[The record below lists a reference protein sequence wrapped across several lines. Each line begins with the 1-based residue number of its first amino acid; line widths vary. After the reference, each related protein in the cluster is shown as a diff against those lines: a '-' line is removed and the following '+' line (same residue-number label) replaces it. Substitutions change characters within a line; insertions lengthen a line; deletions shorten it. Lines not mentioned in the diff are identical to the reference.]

1 MLTADELRQKAEAYA
16 YQRDGMS
23 LKAFEEWFEDNSID
37 AEDDAELKELR
48 MAIEAAFGAYHF
60 DRIGEAL
67 LRKEL
72 VAAIRPFAQQ
82 WEKLSPNLFL
92 LKNKKNKSESAVVAS
107 GQTVTVRKAPLVE
120 TSPAQTSVAS
130 TTRSRV
136 LAAVPVP
143 A

>member
-1 MLTADELRQKAEAYA
+1 MLTVDELRQKAEAYA

-23 LKAFEEWFEDNSID
+23 LKDFEEWFEDNSID
-37 AEDDAELKELR
+37 ADDNAELNELR
-48 MAIEAAFGAYHF
+48 IAIDAAFAEYHF
-60 DRIGEAL
+60 DRIGEVAL
-67 LRKEL
+67 REEL
-72 VAAIRPFAQQ
+72 VAAIRPFAQR
-82 WEKLSPNLFL
+82 WEKLFPNLFL

-107 GQTVTVRKAPLVE
+107 GKTVTVRKPPLVE
-120 TSPAQTSVAS
+120 TSPAQTLVAS